1 MTLNTEELDGTVFIC
16 DNLPFL
22 KALDSESVDL
32 VCIDPP
38 FAKNET
44 FTGALRPP
52 LTKDELKFEGNL
64 MASWGVYDEGSAYEL
79 GVDYPDQTGR
89 TAKFEDIWSFPVR
102 VTEEFWQELEAIC
115 PGAWWLIN
123 ASRHT
128 RNDSLAAY
136 LAFMVERLLEI
147 RRILKPT
154 GSVYLH
160 CDDEANAY
168 LRMLLDAVFGIEN
181 FRSEII
187 WRKHS
192 SRQRGSQHAPRSWGA
207 TTDTILYYSKS
218 SETNLKPWRELTD
231 DEVTERFPNVD
242 PDGRR
247 WYDDSSHIWSS
258 PNMGARP
265 NLCYEWNGYTNPHA
279 SGWRLSKARLQ
290 AEYEKGNIVILDDG
304 RLQRRKYLDD
314 YEGEPIGSLWTENE
328 LILAGNSRERT
339 GYPTQKPQSLA
350 KRIILAS
357 TEPGDIV
364 LDCFAG
370 CAYVPV
376 AAQLTGRRWI
386 ACDASPRAWT
396 VVRRQFHK
404 HPDLGIITEGEIP
417 PNGDGLKAEPKLAT
431 VNRVIKVRGPG
442 QLPVRTSPA
451 ELQMSVPALTKPV
464 FRSKPVE
471 SDQEIWQ
478 AFVDR
483 YGTTCWYCG
492 MDKSYDRRELQLDH
506 IDPNKRDGTNND
518 RWNRALACVACNS
531 DKSNRLS
538 VEETMRAALSASRI
552 PSEARLEE
560 IKRTFKERN
569 TWARITWEEI
579 KPAGQGQLA
588 GG

>member
-1 MTLNTEELDGTVFIC
+1 MTLNTDALDGTVFIC

-22 KALDSESVDL
+22 KSLDSESVDL

-44 FTGALRPP
+44 FRGTLRPP
-52 LTKDELKFEGNL
+52 LTKDELKFEGDL
-64 MASWGVYDEGSAYEL
+64 MASWGVYDEGSAYEQGL
-79 GVDYPDQTGR
+79 DYPDQTGT

-102 VTEEFWQELEAIC
+102 VTEEFWQELEVVC

-128 RNDSLAAY
+128 RNDSFAAY
-136 LAFMVERLLEI
+136 LAFMVERILEI
-147 RRILKPT
+147 WRILKPT
-154 GSVYLH
+154 GSMYLH

-168 LRMLLDAVFGIEN
+168 LRMLLDSVFGSEN
-181 FRSEII
+181 FRSEIV
-187 WRKHS
+187 WRKHT
-192 SRQRGSQHAPRSWGA
+192 SRQRGSQYAPRTWGA
-207 TTDTILYYSKS
+207 TTDTIFYYGKS
-218 SETNLKPWRELTD
+218 SRAQLKPWRPLS
-231 DEVTERFPNVD
+231 DEEIEEQFPNVD

-247 WYDDSSHIWSS
+247 WYDDSSHIWRTPS
-258 PNMGARP
+258 MGARP
-265 NLCYEWNGYTNPHA
+265 NLCYEWKGFTNPHP
-279 SGWRLSKARLQ
+279 SGWRLSKERLQ

-314 YEGEPIGSLWTENE
+314 YEGEPIGSLWTENA

-339 GYPTQKPQSLA
+339 GYPTQKPQALA

-376 AAQLTGRRWI
+376 AAQLTGRRWF

-404 HPDLGIITEGEIP
+404 HPDLRIITEGEIA
-417 PNGDGLKAEPKLAT
+417 PNGDGLKAEPKLDT

-442 QLPVRTSPA
+442 QLPVRTTPQERQLPA
-451 ELQMSVPALTKPV
+451 PALTKPT

-478 AFVDR
+478 AFVNR
-483 YGTTCWYCG
+483 YGTNCWYCG
-492 MDKSYDRRELQLDH
+492 MDKAYDRRELQLDH

-538 VEETMRAALSASRI
+538 VEETMRKALEAGRI
-552 PSEARLEE
+552 PSEARLQE
-560 IKRTFKERN
+560 IERTFKERN

-579 KPAGQGQLA
+579 KPGGQGHLGA
-588 GG
+588 K